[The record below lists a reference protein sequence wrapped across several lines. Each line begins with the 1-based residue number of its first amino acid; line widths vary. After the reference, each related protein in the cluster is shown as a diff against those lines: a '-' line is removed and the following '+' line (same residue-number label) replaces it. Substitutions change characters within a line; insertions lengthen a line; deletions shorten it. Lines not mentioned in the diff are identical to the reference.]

1 MAEIISVIGNKGGTG
16 KTTMSH
22 MLGEGLG
29 LCGHRAV
36 VVLTDTT
43 RTLLSKANR
52 RYLTADARTPDML
65 DRIVQKLHSLDGWI
79 GIVDGGGGR
88 TEKDRRLQSVASLV
102 LLPFR
107 DSPEDIR
114 TVLQDLE
121 RFPDAL
127 AVPSQW
133 PTNPWQRDAATRLV
147 DSMLGDQRHRL
158 LEPVA
163 AVSSSKLLLL
173 DEIPEA
179 LPTPLN
185 NACRR
190 LATQVLDR
198 LGLAIGLAEDDAA

>member
-65 DRIVQKLHSLDGWI
+65 DRVVQKLHGLEGWI

-88 TEKDRRLQSVASLV
+88 TEKDRRLQSVATLV

-133 PTNPWQRDAATRLV
+133 PTNPWQRDAAARLV

-158 LEPVA
+158 LDPVS

-190 LATQVLDR
+190 LATQVLDH

>member
-16 KTTMSH
+16 KTTLSH

-29 LCGHRAV
+29 LFGHRAV

-43 RTLLSKANR
+43 RSLLSRENR
-52 RYLTADARTPDML
+52 RYLTADARTPEL
-65 DRIVQKLHSLDGWI
+65 LERVVTKLHGLQAWI

-88 TEKDRRLQSVASLV
+88 TEKDRRLHSVASMV

-121 RFPDAL
+121 RFPNAL

-133 PTNPWQRDAATRLV
+133 PTNRWQLDAATRLV
-147 DSMLGDQRHRL
+147 GTMLAGHEDRL
-158 LEPVA
+158 LAPVP

-173 DEIPEA
+173 DDLPPE

-185 NACRR
+185 NACRGI
-190 LATQVLDR
+190 AGQVLER
-198 LGLAIGLAEDDAA
+198 LGLQAFAAEDDAA